1 MITSVNH
8 IGIAVENLEEIKKL
22 YDEVLKDCKIHE
34 ETIEE
39 QKSKVLSYAVGETHI
54 EFLEPTSAD
63 SPIAKFIEKKGQ
75 GIHHIAFTTDNIE
88 SDMENLKEKNFRFI
102 DEIPRKGMNNT
113 KIAFLHPK
121 STGSVLVEL
130 CQEQ

>member
-1 MITSVNH
+1 MITGVNH
-8 IGIAVENLEEIKKL
+8 IGIAVENLEDVKKV
-22 YDEVLKDCKIHE
+22 YNEVLKNSKIHE

-39 QKSKVLSYAVGETHI
+39 QKSKVLSYIVGETHI

-75 GIHHIAFTTDNIE
+75 GIHHIAFTTDDINN
-88 SDMENLKEKNFRFI
+88 DMQNLKDKNFRFI
-102 DEIPRKGMNNT
+102 DEIPRNGMNNT

-121 STGSVLVEL
+121 STSSVLVEL
-130 CQEQ
+130 CQES